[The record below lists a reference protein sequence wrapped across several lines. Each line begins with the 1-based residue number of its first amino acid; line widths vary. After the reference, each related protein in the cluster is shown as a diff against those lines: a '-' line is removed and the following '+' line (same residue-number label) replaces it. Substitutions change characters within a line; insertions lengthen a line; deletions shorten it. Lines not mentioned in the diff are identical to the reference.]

1 MHAKKADLGGEVLRA
16 ALEGAGIGS
25 FSWDIDSGELAWS
38 AEQERLFGFE
48 PGSFPGTREAFLERI
63 HPDDREAVVK
73 AHGRAA
79 LEQAAFEVEFR
90 VTLPDGRARWIGE
103 KGRFLRPSE
112 GKARRIAGVAMD
124 VTGKKELETTLR
136 ESEDRYGR
144 IVEREQKARKEAEQ
158 ANRLKDEFLATVS
171 HELRTPLTAI
181 LGWARI
187 LQTRQHDPVS
197 VARAIETI
205 ERNAK
210 GLAQIVEDILDVSR
224 IITGKLRLSFG
235 PVDVQH
241 VLEAATEVVRPAAEA
256 KGVTMAEPPSGPPC
270 IVSGDPDRLQQV
282 VWNLLS
288 NAVKFTPKGGRVEAS
303 IERSSA
309 FIRIRVTDT
318 GQGIRR
324 DFLPYLFNRFRQA
337 DSTTTRSHGGLGL
350 GLAIVRHLVELH
362 GGAVTASSEGEGLGS
377 TFMVTLPIPEEPE
390 EGSVRFPAPLV
401 TYAGSYGPMA
411 LTALKIL
418 AVDDETDA
426 RELLAMVLEKEG
438 GTVVAVASA
447 AEALARIAEECPDVL
462 VSDISMPEMDGY
474 ALIRKVRALPPEKG
488 GRLPAV
494 ALTAYAREE
503 DRRKALAAGFD
514 VHVPKPLE
522 PGKLIEVVAR
532 LGGRGRDSLM

>member
-1 MHAKKADLGGEVLRA
+1 MHAKKADLGGELLRA

-25 FSWDIDSGELAWS
+25 FSWDIDSGELSWS

-79 LEQAAFEVEFR
+79 LEQGTFEVEFR
-90 VTLPDGRARWIGE
+90 VTLPDGRTRWVEE
-103 KGRFLRPSE
+103 KGRFVRPSE

-124 VTGKKELETTLR
+124 VTSKKELETTLR
-136 ESEDRYGR
+136 DSEERYGR
-144 IVEREQKARKEAEQ
+144 IVEREQKARKEAEL

-171 HELRTPLTAI
+171 HELRTPLTAV

-187 LQTRQHDPVS
+187 LHTRQHDPVS

-241 VLEAATEVVRPAAEA
+241 VLEAAIEVVRPAAEA
-256 KGVTMAEPPSGPPC
+256 KGVTMGDPPSGPPC

-288 NAVKFTPKGGRVEAS
+288 NGVKFTPKGGRVEAS

-309 FIRIRVTDT
+309 FIRIRVSDT

-390 EGSVRFPAPLV
+390 
-401 TYAGSYGPMA
+401 
-411 LTALKIL
+411 
-418 AVDDETDA
+418 
-426 RELLAMVLEKEG
+426 
-438 GTVVAVASA
+438 
-447 AEALARIAEECPDVL
+447 
-462 VSDISMPEMDGY
+462 
-474 ALIRKVRALPPEKG
+474 
-488 GRLPAV
+488 
-494 ALTAYAREE
+494 
-503 DRRKALAAGFD
+503 
-514 VHVPKPLE
+514 
-522 PGKLIEVVAR
+522 
-532 LGGRGRDSLM
+532 